1 MTSTDDI
8 GPGALIGDVFKG
20 KGLSVD
26 SLEIGEFESPGR
38 IWSEFDKGR
47 EEVREPGANEIVCV
61 DSFSKLN
68 WKEELAEATLEL
80 SLETAT
86 DFETDSGDTEVVVIV
101 FSPCV
106 VGTITGTGRRCNEDR
121 EGSDGMLS
129 IRLVSEAYEAGDS
142 TVIGAGDLEATE
154 LPNSRFVKLSNL
166 PVGRV

>member
-106 VGTITGTGRRCNEDR
+106 VGTITGTGK
-121 EGSDGMLS
+121 M
-129 IRLVSEAYEAGDS
+129 
-142 TVIGAGDLEATE
+142 
-154 LPNSRFVKLSNL
+154 
-166 PVGRV
+166 